1 MQQTPKVSASF
12 FDTLEHKINIQSH
25 ILKNVDILNN
35 KMRLSLYI
43 VHQSNIIVVGFFFY
57 TVMYKFIYFFWLRFL
72 FQITQQ

>member
-43 VHQSNIIVVGFFFY
+43 VHQSNIIVVGFFF
-57 TVMYKFIYFFWLRFL
+57 FIQLCINLFIFL
-72 FQITQQ
+72 A

>member
-35 KMRLSLYI
+35 KMRLSLCI
-43 VHQSNIIVVGFFFY
+43 VHQSNIIVVGFFF
-57 TVMYKFIYFFWLRFL
+57 
-72 FQITQQ
+72 